1 MEYKYTEPNE
11 IIERRKENM
20 DSPKTEQEYLT
31 RLHNLMEEVADSQK
45 KNSILREISSI
56 CESIPEADL
65 SAVIEETNFVEN
77 LLIFVNNTQTCFNS
91 LEIILLL
98 LKNSKRVVEILF
110 NNNIFAVLV
119 NVLSTSKIAKKHVSC
134 LQMHVQI
141 T

>member
-91 LEIILLL
+91 LEIILQS
-98 LKNSKRVVEILF
+98 NP
-110 NNNIFAVLV
+110 
-119 NVLSTSKIAKKHVSC
+119 C
-134 LQMHVQI
+134 LC
-141 T
+141 